1 MTEGQSALVLRV
13 PEVEAVVSRWRR
25 RYDPI
30 AAFGVPAHI
39 TVLAP
44 WLLVSD
50 VAAQDR
56 DALVS
61 ICGRTGPI
69 DVTFTRFGT
78 FSRTLW
84 LDPQPAEPI
93 RQLTVAI
100 YARWPSHPP
109 YGGVFDDSVPHLTI
123 ADQRDPAELG
133 HVMATVESAL
143 PLRARIAELSL
154 LVLRD
159 DRWVLDATFP
169 FGRTEPGHSASS
181 GA

>member
-1 MTEGQSALVLRV
+1 VTEGQSALVLRV
-13 PEVEAVVSRWRR
+13 PEVEAVVSGWRQ

-44 WLLVSD
+44 WLTFSD
-50 VAAQDR
+50 VTAEDR
-56 DALVS
+56 KALGS
-61 ICGRTGPI
+61 ICSRSGPI
-69 DVTFTRFGT
+69 DVTFTRFGI
-78 FSRTLW
+78 FPRTLW

-93 RQLTVAI
+93 RQLTAAV

-109 YGGVFDDSVPHLTI
+109 YGGAFDDSVPHLTI

-133 HVMATVESAL
+133 HVMPAVESAL
-143 PLRARIAELSL
+143 PLRAHIAELSL

-159 DRWVLDATFP
+159 GRWVLDATFP
-169 FGRTEPGHSASS
+169 FGRAEPGHPASS